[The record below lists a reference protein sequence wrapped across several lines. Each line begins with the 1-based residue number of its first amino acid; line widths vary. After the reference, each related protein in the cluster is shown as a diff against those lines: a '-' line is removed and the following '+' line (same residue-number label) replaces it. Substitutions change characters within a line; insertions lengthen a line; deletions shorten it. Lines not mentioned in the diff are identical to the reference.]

1 MAAQQAKIA
10 SRQDPIPGLEVTELP
25 AHVPQVLAL
34 DAPTT
39 RRYPRTLVEA
49 FPQDGWAWL
58 EVYRR
63 PLAER
68 IADALLAIVI
78 GVAMAA
84 ALVHWWSA

>member
-1 MAAQQAKIA
+1 MTAQQARA
-10 SRQDPIPGLEVTELP
+10 ARRQDPIPGLEVTELP
-25 AHVPQVLAL
+25 AHAL